1 MDANSPLTTSASITS
16 APITTALNT
25 PAQIDSAPLQQLR
38 DIHLPA
44 AVSWWPPAPGW
55 WLLLIAAL
63 ISLAI
68 AFLWLRNHR
77 RKNRYRRL
85 ALQHLHTLRDQWRQQ
100 ERQQQRDDG
109 ALTQAINRLL
119 KQTALAAY
127 PRQRVA
133 ALTGADWLLFLDS
146 GLKQPRFTEPELRA
160 LASTYQATPQ
170 TISAAA
176 LFDASEYWIRRHRC

>member
-1 MDANSPLTTSASITS
+1 MDANSLPT
-16 APITTALNT
+16 N
-25 PAQIDSAPLQQLR
+25 SAPLAPAPMEQLR

-44 AVSWWPPAPGW
+44 AVNWWPPAPGW
-55 WLLLIAAL
+55 WLLLIVVLTILITAL
-63 ISLAI
+63 
-68 AFLWLRNHR
+68 LWLRNYR

-85 ALQHLHTLRDQWRQQ
+85 ALQHLHTLRDHWRQQ

-119 KQTALAAY
+119 KQTALAVY

-146 GLKQPRFTEPELRA
+146 GLKQPRFSEPELRA

-170 TISAAA
+170 NISAKA
-176 LFDASEYWIRRHRC
+176 LFNASEYWIRRHRC